1 MATTDTPSG
10 GPRRRMTRRRAAG
23 MAFGGG
29 GLSHASS
36 GSGVADVD
44 DGEGQ
49 VEDLNGAVELQAVHT
64 PRVSDEQQSALSD
77 GATNAEYTP
86 LARLRTVGQRSSEYE
101 REYRLQLLHRL
112 LLRNLPLDE
121 IASNLGVSVSTILRD
136 RKELTERLRKV
147 AKELDIDVM
156 IGNSKGFYEEVQA
169 MAMRA
174 ASAQNTPM
182 PMKLA
187 AMRTALASH
196 NDMHRF
202 YQAAGVYDVLRFR
215 RGASEGQVSDI
226 QRLMALTDEL
236 LSETKRDNRS
246 GTNPLGGFSGTDT
259 ETMEL

>member
-1 MATTDTPSG
+1 MATDTPSG
-10 GPRRRMTRRRAAG
+10 GPRRRMTRRRSAG
-23 MAFGGG
+23 MAFSGG
-29 GLSHASS
+29 GLAQSSS
-36 GSGVADVD
+36 GSSVADVD
-44 DGEGQ
+44 DGEEQ
-49 VEDLNGAVELQAVHT
+49 VEDLNGAVEEQAAYT
-64 PRVSDEQQSALSD
+64 PRVSEEQQALLTD
-77 GATNAEYTP
+77 GTTNAEYTP
-86 LARLRTVGQRSSEYE
+86 QARLRAVGQRSSEYE

-121 IASNLGVSVSTILRD
+121 IASNMGVSVSTILRD

-156 IGNSKGFYEEVQA
+156 IGDSKGFYEEVQA

-174 ASAQNTPM
+174 ASSQNTPM

-196 NDMHRF
+196 NDKHRF

-236 LSETKRDNRS
+236 IAETKHSNRS
-246 GTNPLGGFSGTDT
+246 GGNPLGGFSGTDS